1 MTIEEELYAC
11 LLPYCIKLGWIK
23 FDETT
28 ENNRK
33 INANSEILDWKVF
46 NYGQESAFE
55 YLRKCYPEVDE
66 SIIRKTIT
74 NNLKYEI

>member
-1 MTIEEELYAC
+1 MTIKEELYAC

-46 NYGQESAFE
+46 NYG
-55 YLRKCYPEVDE
+55 
-66 SIIRKTIT
+66 
-74 NNLKYEI
+74 